1 MLHDYLNDRYGRE
14 CLRQARECRASLGF
28 GAVLV
33 KDGEIIGRGRNRRS
47 TPEERRLLSHVDYGI
62 HAEQGCV
69 IDALRGAG
77 CINDGKIVDTTV
89 LRGSEIYVLGIV
101 LQGESKERLTT
112 KEERVFICK
121 KCPPSVL
128 IPYDVPVNI
137 PHIQGWVRLTP
148 QEAMETAERLCG
160 KGYWRKFAKKNN

>member
-1 MLHDYLNDRYGRE
+1 MRYDYWDDRYGRE
-14 CLRQARECRASLGF
+14 CLRQAQECRAPLGF

-33 KDGEIIGRGRNRRS
+33 KGGEIIGRARNRRS
-47 TPEERRLLSHVDYGI
+47 TQEERRLLRYVDYGI

-77 CINDGKIVDTTV
+77 CINDSKIVTTTV
-89 LRGSEIYVLGIV
+89 LHGSEIYVLGIV
-101 LQGESKERLTT
+101 LRGACKGRLTT
-112 KEERVFICK
+112 RKGRIFVCK

-128 IPYDVPVNI
+128 VPYDIPVNV

-148 QEAMETAERLCG
+148 QEAMMTAERLCG
-160 KGYWRKFAKKNN
+160 KSYWRKFAKKNN